1 MLSTLFSIITSRL
14 LWGFFGITALAFVIW
29 TIGPLVAIGDY
40 RPLEPELNRLI
51 AIGVIYGI
59 WLLCR
64 IIPRLYSAWLN
75 RKLLSNLRAAEE
87 TPATDAKSEPQ
98 QDQVLAQRF
107 DEATQLL
114 KKARFAPGQGD
125 KHRWMTRF
133 SRQYLY
139 QLPWYVIIGAPGAGK
154 TTALVNSGLH
164 FPLADRFGKSALRGV
179 GGTRNCDWWFTNDAV
194 LLDTA
199 GRYTTQESQ
208 REEDAGEWKSFVGLL
223 KKYRTR
229 QPINGV
235 VVTVSVADLLSESA
249 DARAAQASALRKR
262 LIELHEQLGIHFPV
276 YVMVTKTDLLNGFM
290 AYFSGFDKAQRDQ
303 IWGFTFPYEK
313 SRQAD
318 FSLGDAF
325 EQQYDLLQQRLD
337 AGLPDTLLVEHDA
350 RQRAESYLFP
360 QEFAALRPLL
370 AQYLDAVFAT
380 SSFETRFTPRG
391 IYFTSGTQEGLP
403 FDRVMGELNR
413 YLQLPAANGG
423 NSASWDGVSN
433 ETPIPAGKGQSFFL
447 KEMLETVIFQE
458 SGLAGSNRWW
468 EYRNRALHWAGYIA
482 LALVLLVL
490 GIIWFASYGNNK
502 AYLQEVA
509 AKVPSVERQG
519 QGLTQLDSGDML
531 ALLPFL
537 NSVLHLP
544 ESRSFS
550 LEDPP
555 FTYRMGLYRGDQV
568 SDASNALYQKTLKE
582 LLLPQVAQQIA
593 TTLRNDNHGDAD
605 FSYEALKAYQM
616 LYLPKQYDG
625 KFLRAWVMLNLQRN
639 LPQGSTQKQLQQI
652 EWHLSQLLDT
662 QIQSSPYAKDDALV
676 EQAQAAINRAPLS
689 QRVYGRLKRLLLK
702 QSEIKPV
709 GLVDLA
715 GPQTELA
722 FSRKSGKPVTDGVP
736 GLFTPKGYWQ
746 AFDSN
751 IDRVTDTLRQEDVW
765 VLNTKTPEQKSA
777 DLTKTVRQLYMQD
790 FIAAWDELL
799 GDIQL
804 ANISNLGQRIS
815 SARLLSGNPSP
826 MRNLL
831 VNVSKNVTLREEKS
845 TAEQRS
851 LADKAG
857 ESLNQSANRTLEAL
871 FTNRAANADGD
882 VSAQPEQ
889 VVMAHFAPLLE
900 LAQSQGEGN
909 KAIPFDSVLKQ
920 VDELYSYLTAVQGAA
935 NSGMSAP
942 PSDVI
947 PRLQAESGRL
957 PVPFKQMLLSLAI
970 GASSDTQRKEMENVK
985 KRISFEVGSFCRQAI
1000 AGRYPLSSR
1009 AQREVTP
1016 DDLARMFAPNS
1027 GLMDSFFRE
1036 NLQGKVDTTRASWRF
1051 TPGVDGKTLPG
1062 GEGILRSFQQA
1073 QRIRD
1078 AFFANGTA
1086 TPSYRVTVRPVRMDN
1101 DILNMTLD
1109 IDGQLFK
1116 YSHGPQVPLVVSWP
1130 GTRNT
1135 NQVHLQLALANG
1147 TTASL
1152 VTSGPWALNR
1162 LVDMAHSSAGS
1173 SSLGRQATFNL
1184 DGHRVTLEFTPNSIR
1199 NPFQLPAFSCP

>member
-87 TPATDAKSEPQ
+87 TPAADAKSEPQ

-313 SRQAD
+313 SRQPD

-423 NSASWDGVSN
+423 NNASSSWDGVSN

-447 KEMLETVIFQE
+447 KEVLETVIFQE

-482 LALVLLVL
+482 LALILLVL
-490 GIIWFASYGNNK
+490 GIFWFTSYGNNK

-519 QGLTQLDSGDML
+519 QGLTNWTPAICWRCCRFSI
-531 ALLPFL
+531 ACCICRKAA
-537 NSVLHLP
+537 V
-544 ESRSFS
+544 SRWRI
-550 LEDPP
+550 PP

-639 LPQGSTQKQLQQI
+639 LHK
-652 EWHLSQLLDT
+652 
-662 QIQSSPYAKDDALV
+662 AV
-676 EQAQAAINRAPLS
+676 
-689 QRVYGRLKRLLLK
+689 
-702 QSEIKPV
+702 
-709 GLVDLA
+709 
-715 GPQTELA
+715 
-722 FSRKSGKPVTDGVP
+722 RKSSYSK
-736 GLFTPKGYWQ
+736 
-746 AFDSN
+746 
-751 IDRVTDTLRQEDVW
+751 
-765 VLNTKTPEQKSA
+765 LN
-777 DLTKTVRQLYMQD
+777 
-790 FIAAWDELL
+790 
-799 GDIQL
+799 
-804 ANISNLGQRIS
+804 
-815 SARLLSGNPSP
+815 
-826 MRNLL
+826 
-831 VNVSKNVTLREEKS
+831 
-845 TAEQRS
+845 
-851 LADKAG
+851 
-857 ESLNQSANRTLEAL
+857 
-871 FTNRAANADGD
+871 
-882 VSAQPEQ
+882 
-889 VVMAHFAPLLE
+889 
-900 LAQSQGEGN
+900 
-909 KAIPFDSVLKQ
+909 
-920 VDELYSYLTAVQGAA
+920 
-935 NSGMSAP
+935 
-942 PSDVI
+942 
-947 PRLQAESGRL
+947 
-957 PVPFKQMLLSLAI
+957 
-970 GASSDTQRKEMENVK
+970 
-985 KRISFEVGSFCRQAI
+985 
-1000 AGRYPLSSR
+1000 
-1009 AQREVTP
+1009 
-1016 DDLARMFAPNS
+1016 
-1027 GLMDSFFRE
+1027 
-1036 NLQGKVDTTRASWRF
+1036 
-1051 TPGVDGKTLPG
+1051 
-1062 GEGILRSFQQA
+1062 GI
-1073 QRIRD
+1073 
-1078 AFFANGTA
+1078 
-1086 TPSYRVTVRPVRMDN
+1086 
-1101 DILNMTLD
+1101 
-1109 IDGQLFK
+1109 
-1116 YSHGPQVPLVVSWP
+1116 
-1130 GTRNT
+1130 
-1135 NQVHLQLALANG
+1135 
-1147 TTASL
+1147 
-1152 VTSGPWALNR
+1152 
-1162 LVDMAHSSAGS
+1162 
-1173 SSLGRQATFNL
+1173 
-1184 DGHRVTLEFTPNSIR
+1184 
-1199 NPFQLPAFSCP
+1199 